1 MCWKGNDSCK
11 CNVLSCCWNWWKKR
25 VSVLY
30 EIGLSQDPPTNWRI
44 FLFFSRTFIAFGKKG
59 CSLGNNEILRKICMY
74 SWFFIYTEC
83 NIEDYSNMS
92 NVKIKRGIHM
102 CSIGK
107 YWKFASILIDFS
119 KNWIKINQINYS
131 FSHFWSHIS
140 ECKMII
146 LKAEI
151 CAHT

>member
-1 MCWKGNDSCK
+1 MTPA
-11 CNVLSCCWNWWKKR
+11 NVMFLAAAGTGER
-25 VSVLY
+25 R
-30 EIGLSQDPPTNWRI
+30 ESQSYTKLVYHRI
-44 FLFFSRTFIAFGKKG
+44 LLQTEGSFYFFSRTFIAFGKKG
-59 CSLGNNEILRKICMY
+59 DSLGNNEILRKICMY